1 MSAQPQS
8 ASFSSPASAAAGIP
22 TRHGSDIA
30 EARRVGRAVFA
41 MLPSELQQEP
51 SSERWQALGEG
62 LMRGDEPVDRLVRWM
77 FSAGMKTTRPLF
89 EIALERGIEA
99 VTDAPQPL
107 RDFFAYV
114 DARPAW
120 VNEARLIEGARACGI
135 TGLDG
140 MRALLVTGLM
150 AGYQLSAVNKTLLVT
165 GSLEKGASRRVA
177 ETTKWWFD
185 VTTEGGMARFGAGFK
200 NTIRVRLI
208 HAMVRQHVNAL
219 PEWDASYSGLPVN
232 QTDMQA
238 TYLGFSAMFLLSQ
251 HLVGVHL
258 TADERDAVMHL
269 WRYIGWVNG
278 VAEDMLHDSTTASV
292 RAEDAALQL
301 LYHNLLSQAMADA
314 DSQRLARS
322 LMDEPLHRSYPTFKT
337 LRRYTA
343 RSLHNSI
350 ARACMSNTTLRSLG
364 LPVWTLPWYP
374 MIAIPRNLLIHS
386 AYRLLPNGAERLY
399 KRGRAEQA
407 AILPIL
413 FGESAPAI
421 KEVGAPQPHGAHG

>member
-1 MSAQPQS
+1 MSATSFFVLQPTG
-8 ASFSSPASAAAGIP
+8 AAIP
-22 TRHGSDIA
+22 TRHGRDIA
-30 EARRVGRAVFA
+30 EARRVARAVAA
-41 MLPSELQQEP
+41 MLPRELRHDP
-51 SSERWQALGEG
+51 APERWQALGEG
-62 LMRGDEPVDRLVRWM
+62 LLRGDEPVDRLVRWM
-77 FSAGMKTTRPLF
+77 SATGMKATRPLF
-89 EIALERGIEA
+89 ELALDRGIAA
-99 VTDAPQPL
+99 VPDAPQPL
-107 RDFFAYV
+107 RDFFAHV

-120 VNEARLIEGARACGI
+120 VDEARLKEGARACGM

-150 AGYQLSAVNKTLLVT
+150 AGYQLSAVNRTLLMT

-185 VTTEGGMARFGAGFK
+185 VTTEGAMQRFGAGFK

-208 HAMVRQHVNAL
+208 HGMVRQHVSAL
-219 PEWDASYSGLPVN
+219 PDWKAGDDGLPIN

-251 HLVGVHL
+251 NLVGVRL
-258 TADERDAVMHL
+258 TPDERDAVMHL
-269 WRYIGWVNG
+269 WRYIAWLNG
-278 VAEDMLHDSTTASV
+278 VAEDMLHEPSHAGV

-314 DSQRLARS
+314 DSRRLARS

-337 LRRYTA
+337 VRRYTA

-350 ARACMSNTTLRSLG
+350 ARACMSNATLRSLG

-374 MIAIPRNLLIHS
+374 MIAIPRNLLIHGL
-386 AYRLLPNGAERLY
+386 YRLLPDGRERLF

-407 AILPIL
+407 AILPVL
-413 FGESAPAI
+413 FGDSAPAI
-421 KEVGAPQPHGAHG
+421 REVGAPPQPHGARG